1 MIKKEDIKVGLE
13 FLLPCE
19 RIECTKEGL
28 FLYYVNTRNGC
39 YAALS
44 EPTDVFR
51 VKSVKN
57 DRVYCDVCDVTS
69 VRVDLDILQE
79 KGIYPEYAE
88 KLMDEWKDSV
98 IATRGLELPIGVI
111 STLVPQN
118 DWIANYAFVG
128 GSRSGNKRNFMS
140 CYLGKFNIPQYEN
153 NDELSNEDCKAFKAI
168 TDKMRDTYKRKNHD
182 YGNAFSE
189 MYDELGINYGYG
201 KIREKVNRIKTLK
214 DNEAQVANEPLED
227 ALLDCANY
235 CILTL
240 MEYKKHK
247 EHGKD

>member
-19 RIECTKEGL
+19 RIERTKEG

-39 YAALS
+39 YSALS

-57 DRVYCDVCDVTS
+57 DRVYCDIRDITS
-69 VRVDLDILQE
+69 VRVDLDILQ
-79 KGIYPEYAE
+79 KNGLYPEYA
-88 KLMDEWKDSV
+88 KNLMDEWKDS
-98 IATRGLELPIGVI
+98 IGVDNLNWSD
-111 STLVPQN
+111 STFNSIVMGKQN
-118 DWIANYAFVG
+118 EKTDAD
-128 GSRSGNKRNFMS
+128 R
-140 CYLGKFNIPQYEN
+140 
-153 NDELSNEDCKAFKAI
+153 FKEI
-168 TDKMRDTYKRKNHD
+168 TDKMSDTYKRKNHD

-240 MEYKKHK
+240 MEYQKRKKN
-247 EHGKD
+247 GTD

>member
-19 RIECTKEGL
+19 SIERTRGG
-28 FLYYVNTRNGC
+28 FRYYVNTRKGC
-39 YAALS
+39 CMSLI
-44 EPTDVFR
+44 EPTDAFY

-57 DRVYCDVCDVTS
+57 GCVYCGVRDITNVC
-69 VRVDLDILQE
+69 VDLDILQ
-79 KGIYPEYAE
+79 KNGLYPEYA
-88 KLMDEWKDSV
+88 KNLMDEWKDSIGV
-98 IATRGLELPIGVI
+98 DNLNRSELPFNSIGMGEQ
-111 STLVPQN
+111 SKNT
-118 DWIANYAFVG
+118 DAD
-128 GSRSGNKRNFMS
+128 R
-140 CYLGKFNIPQYEN
+140 
-153 NDELSNEDCKAFKAI
+153 FKDI
-168 TDKMRDTYKRKNHD
+168 TDKMSDTYKRKNHD

-240 MEYKKHK
+240 MEYQKRK
-247 EHGKD
+247 EHGTD

>member
-19 RIECTKEGL
+19 RIDHTKVG
-28 FLYYVNTRNGC
+28 FIYYVNTKNGC
-39 YAALS
+39 YTALS
-44 EPTDVFR
+44 KPTDAFR

-57 DRVYCDVCDVTS
+57 DHVYCDVCDATS
-69 VRVDLDILQE
+69 VRVDLDILQ
-79 KGIYPEYAE
+79 KNGLYPEYAE
-88 KLMDEWKDSV
+88 KLMDEWKDCIIGNNLDWSK
-98 IATRGLELPIGVI
+98 LPLKGK
-111 STLVPQN
+111 QN
-118 DWIANYAFVG
+118 ERTDAD
-128 GSRSGNKRNFMS
+128 R
-140 CYLGKFNIPQYEN
+140 
-153 NDELSNEDCKAFKAI
+153 FKDI
-168 TDKMRDTYKRKNHD
+168 TDKMSDTYKRKNHD

-214 DNEAQVANEPLED
+214 DNEAQVANEPLEE

-240 MEYKKHK
+240 MEYQKRK
-247 EHGKD
+247 EHGTD